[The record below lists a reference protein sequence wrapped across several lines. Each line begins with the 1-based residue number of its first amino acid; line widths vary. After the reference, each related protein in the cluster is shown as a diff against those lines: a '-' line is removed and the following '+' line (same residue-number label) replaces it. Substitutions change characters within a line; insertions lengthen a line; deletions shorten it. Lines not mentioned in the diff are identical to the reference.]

1 MELFESKHLKK
12 MYEHFTS
19 DTIFTI
25 FNCKYCNL
33 QSCFEHYRFDCS
45 CKNCHIVRCKNCQ
58 NFNNELDILMCAANE
73 EARTY
78 IFNYV
83 RDFFTLSDETFMF
96 FFNFNNNN
104 KIGLDDMHCLAW
116 DLKKYRGSKK
126 GTTVENLTK
135 TMSFII
141 KVNRNSRRSIKYKL

>member
-12 MYEHFTS
+12 MYEHFIS

-25 FNCKYCNL
+25 FNSKYCNL
-33 QSCFEHYRFDCS
+33 QGCFEHYRFDCS
-45 CKNCHIVRCKNCQ
+45 CNNCRIVKCKNCQ

-73 EARTY
+73 EAHTY

-104 KIGLDDMHCLAW
+104 KIGLDDMHSLAW
-116 DLKKYRGSKK
+116 DLKKYHRSKK